1 MLFRAILKFR
11 LLILLALVGV
21 VALGVYSY
29 KKLPIDAFPDPTPVQ
44 VNIYTEAPGLSAE
57 EVETLITIPVESAM
71 NGLKDVQLVRSVS
84 IPGLSYVSVYF
95 KDGTDIYFARR
106 LVMEKLLDVK
116 ERIPEGFNPVLGP
129 NSTGLGNAL
138 IYVLRDTSGKYDN
151 TELKSVYQQWIVRP
165 LIMSVGGV
173 EEIVQFGPEKAY
185 LVVLK
190 PERML
195 AYGVTLEEVIEALE
209 KNNLIVGGG
218 FLKAPQGDL
227 VVRGI
232 GRIFSKE
239 DILNVPIKFDE
250 EKGISVTVGDVAE
263 VVEGEVPNR
272 RGAFTMNGKEVVG
285 NIVLKRIF
293 ENTKEVVDKVKKKL
307 KEIQEILPEGIKIE
321 HLYDQAYLTEKAV
334 STIQKALFSG
344 ILLVSI
350 VTAFLLG
357 NFRASLIVIASL
369 PLTLLLAFIVMEILG
384 MSGNLMTLGGLAI
397 GIGMFVDSS
406 VVVVEN
412 IYRHLSEK
420 KEGFKFSIVL
430 DSLLEVWK
438 PVVFAVLIIVT
449 VFSPIFVFESV
460 EGKFFK
466 PLALTLIIALLAS
479 LFVAFTFIP
488 ILAFYFLKAGKS
500 SYSKL
505 MLFIHKVYDRVLD
518 ISFRIRWTLVGAT
531 LVAFVGSLFLLTRIG
546 TEFAPELEEGQVLV
560 KAFLDPNVSL
570 EEGIRVATAIE
581 REAMKFPEV
590 VRTFSTIGRAEKG
603 EVADTNYIETWIILK
618 PQEEWKSFKT
628 RQEFNDILRE
638 RLSWLPASL
647 SFTQPIKMRIDE
659 LLSGVKADVAI
670 KVFGKDPEKLNE
682 IADRIKEIVEN
693 TKGAV
698 DVEKEVQA
706 GRLQLRIKPK
716 LEVLKRYGISVEEVL
731 NWAQYT
737 LGGKPVGEL
746 QKDTILFPIILS
758 LPQDFKKDVSAL
770 ASLPFTERDGK
781 ILTLGD
787 VAELEVAKGLFVI
800 RRENNVRFA
809 LVMFNVEGRDMGSV
823 VNELR
828 EKIAKEVKLPKGYF
842 ITFGGQFE
850 NQERAMK
857 RLSVAVPVS
866 ILIIFILLYL
876 NYNSVRD
883 ALVVMLNV
891 PFAVIGGIVAL
902 YISGFNLSVPS
913 AIGFIAVFGIA
924 TLNGVVLVSYIKQLL
939 QEYKDVREAVKRA
952 AILRI
957 RPILITAITTFI
969 GLIPLLVI
977 TDIGSEIQKP
987 LATVVVGGIITSTFL
1002 TLIILPAIYEWAYRR
1017 FPNA

>member
-1 MLFRAILKFR
+1 MFFRIILEFR
-11 LLILLALVGV
+11 LLILLSLIGV
-21 VALGVYSY
+21 IALGVYSY
-29 KKLPIDAFPDPTPVQ
+29 KKLPIDTFPDPTPVQ

-71 NGLKDVQLVRSVS
+71 NGLKDVQLVRSAS

-116 ERIPEGFNPVLGP
+116 ENIPEGYNPIIGP
-129 NSTGLGNAL
+129 NTTGLGNAL

-165 LIMSVGGV
+165 LILSVGGV
-173 EEIVQFGPEKAY
+173 EDIVQFGPDKAY
-185 LVVLK
+185 LITLK

-250 EKGISVTVGDVAE
+250 EKGISVTVGNVAE

-272 RGAFTMNGKEVVG
+272 RGAFTMNGEEVVG

-307 KEIQEILPEGIKIE
+307 QEIQKILPEGIKIE

-334 STIQKALFSG
+334 STIQTALFSG

-357 NFRASLIVIASL
+357 NFRASLIVISSL
-369 PLTLLLAFIVMEILG
+369 PLTLLLAFIVMKLFG

-420 KEGFKFSIVL
+420 KEGFKFSIIL

-438 PVVFAVLIIVT
+438 PVVFAILIIVT

-488 ILAFYFLKAGKS
+488 VLSYYFLKAGKS

-505 MLFIHKVYDRVLD
+505 MLLIHKVYERVLD
-518 ISFRIRWTLVGAT
+518 ISFRIRWALVGAT
-531 LVAFVGSLFLLTRIG
+531 LVAFAGSLFLLTRIG

-590 VRTFSTIGRAEKG
+590 IRAFSTVGRAEKG

-618 PQEEWKSFKT
+618 PQDEWESFKT

-682 IADRIKEIVEN
+682 IADQIKEIVEN
-693 TKGAV
+693 TKGTV
-698 DVEKEVQA
+698 DVEKEIQA

-716 LEVLKRYGISVEEVL
+716 LEVLNRYGMSVEEVL
-731 NWAQYT
+731 NWVQYN

-746 QKDTILFPIILS
+746 KRDTILFPIIL
-758 LPQDFKKDVSAL
+758 
-770 ASLPFTERDGK
+770 
-781 ILTLGD
+781 
-787 VAELEVAKGLFVI
+787 
-800 RRENNVRFA
+800 
-809 LVMFNVEGRDMGSV
+809 
-823 VNELR
+823 
-828 EKIAKEVKLPKGYF
+828 
-842 ITFGGQFE
+842 
-850 NQERAMK
+850 
-857 RLSVAVPVS
+857 
-866 ILIIFILLYL
+866 
-876 NYNSVRD
+876 
-883 ALVVMLNV
+883 
-891 PFAVIGGIVAL
+891 
-902 YISGFNLSVPS
+902 
-913 AIGFIAVFGIA
+913 
-924 TLNGVVLVSYIKQLL
+924 
-939 QEYKDVREAVKRA
+939 
-952 AILRI
+952 
-957 RPILITAITTFI
+957 RPPGAF
-969 GLIPLLVI
+969 
-977 TDIGSEIQKP
+977 
-987 LATVVVGGIITSTFL
+987 
-1002 TLIILPAIYEWAYRR
+1002 
-1017 FPNA
+1017 